1 MVNTRIFK
9 NGGNQAVRIPKRW
22 SFDCDAV
29 TMTRQG
35 DSLIIRP
42 KKDDW
47 SELEDLASE
56 FDGDF
61 MLHETKTLEADES
74 VRFE

>member
-1 MVNTRIFK
+1 MISTKLFK

-22 SFDCDAV
+22 SFDDDAV

-35 DSLIIRP
+35 DALIIRP

-61 MLHETKTLEADES
+61 MLRDAEMLEADPP
-74 VRFE
+74 VKFE